1 MEPESPENSKDPDS
15 RAAWWVARMLSG
27 EATEA
32 EQRACMSWRRAA
44 PENDRQYC
52 NMMYFWDASLKA
64 PQEQLRAI
72 LKRDD
77 ASQRKPMI
85 RRRLVLGAG
94 AACAAAVVAGVALPQ
109 WGGMAPAYEQDVET
123 ERGERRQVTLP
134 DGSVLYI
141 NTATR
146 AKVRLYAGKRA
157 VQLLAGEIMFTVAPD
172 PSRPFVIDAGLGQV
186 VVTGTRFDVRRDS
199 DRLRVAVESGSV
211 EVSAGPWWNRK
222 TETLTAGNGAGV
234 DPEGD
239 LVRIATMD
247 IAAATAWRKGR
258 IVFDNMPLAQAVA
271 EMNRY
276 LQHPLRLQ
284 GVGLGQLRI
293 AGVFGIDDPEAMLEA
308 LPKIAPVVVYRQR
321 NGGAV
326 IAAR

>member
-1 MEPESPENSKDPDS
+1 MEPESPENSNDPDS

-52 NMMYFWDASLKA
+52 NMMYFWEASLKA

-72 LKRDD
+72 LTRGD
-77 ASQRKPMI
+77 APHRKPMI

-109 WGGMAPAYEQDVET
+109 WGTMAPGYELDVDT
-123 ERGERRQVTLP
+123 ARGERRQVILP
-134 DGSVLYI
+134 DGSVLDL

-172 PSRPFVIDAGLGQV
+172 PNRPFVIDAGLGRV

-211 EVSAGPWWNRK
+211 EVSAGPWWSPK
-222 TETLTAGNGAGV
+222 TEMLKAGNGAGIG
-234 DPEGD
+234 PEGG
-239 LVRIATMD
+239 LVRIATVD
-247 IAAATAWRKGR
+247 VAAATAWRKGR
-258 IVFDNMPLAQAVA
+258 IVFDNIPLAQAVA

-284 GVGLGQLRI
+284 GAGLGQLRI
-293 AGVFGIDDPEAMLEA
+293 AGVFGIDDPEAMLDA
-308 LPKIAPVVVYRQR
+308 LPKIAPVVVHRQP
-321 NGGAV
+321 GGAV